1 MELKVFLKYHYVYS
15 PYVYSL
21 YISYEQENFLNIQD
35 LFNLFIII
43 SFFLSNFMIVW
54 ML

>member
-1 MELKVFLKYHYVYS
+1 MELKVLLKYHYVYS
-15 PYVYSL
+15 PYVYSP
-21 YISYEQENFLNIQD
+21 YISYDQENFLNIQD

-43 SFFLSNFMIVW
+43 SFFLSNSMIVW